1 MSGTAVPVPVI
12 LTKRLKMRGVE
23 PADFERLVAH
33 WSHPETIRFIG
44 GEARPPHLVWTR
56 SVLNSRGMWS
66 LLGYGYWLGE
76 DRKTGEFVGEVGFAD
91 FHRDTEP
98 SFWGVPECGWVIS
111 PEKFGEGYAS
121 EAVTAAHDWLDEETS
136 EAKSCCIIDHDN
148 GASIKIAQKMGY
160 VQKGTV
166 RFNEEDVMYFKRA
179 KGGLAA

>member
-1 MSGTAVPVPVI
+1 MSARPVPVI
-12 LTKRLKMRGVE
+12 LTARLRLRAHE
-23 PADFERLVAH
+23 ASDFDVLAAH
-33 WSHPETIRFIG
+33 WSHPDTIRYIG
-44 GEARPPHLVWTR
+44 GTARSAHEVWNRNVLRNRGLWEA
-56 SVLNSRGMWS
+56 
-66 LLGYGYWLGE
+66 LGYGYWLVE

-121 EAVTAAHDWLDEETS
+121 EAVKAAHDWLDEETS

-166 RFNEEDVMYFKRA
+166 RFNEEDVMYFERA